1 MSKIIFED
9 RTKGEENK
17 EEVDGFSAEK
27 IEKCVKALAGTISLT
42 AINTGYYY
50 YLKPDEV
57 VLGLLTSMEDLIAIY
72 SKELCFFNEF
82 LPIKIVNSVQNINS
96 IIELKQIHK
105 DFISAIIPLTSII
118 FLIFHHSFY

>member
-72 SKELCFFNEF
+72 SKELCFFNEEE
-82 LPIKIVNSVQNINS
+82 LERLKEKAKEYSSAYINDMKATGKMEQIK
-96 IIELKQIHK
+96 EMFEKLKGK
-105 DFISAIIPLTSII
+105 GNE
-118 FLIFHHSFY
+118 